1 MSGTSDDGTDVE
13 PASPFTSAPH
23 DTGQAGTG
31 ASNDERATVEN
42 DDTASHD
49 EDLSDRENLF
59 HGPDST
65 WRSYTE
71 NERNLAASLDQ
82 LQAGDISIHL
92 YNVHALK
99 ARLRDP
105 NAVINAK
112 PQHSKK
118 TWIKR
123 NEDGSL
129 PWYPRDV
136 WTAWPLSSEDVPRTG
151 ERFGVSLPDQSHPL
165 PGSYSK
171 DEQWRPSGEM
181 EQAVLAL
188 MLRKIKDK
196 HIKEAV
202 NHSRAIASATA
213 KAKFIKDES
222 KEVELRGVD
231 RASDA
236 SDNESPQDG
245 NLGSEASFH
254 ADQSVFLPSA
264 NYFQPGIL
272 EDDDEAFELLQP
284 EIHHILS
291 KLDDLLYGLHRGRK
305 GHKASKGDGSRSRS
319 RNASSRSTSTRPA
332 SRQSIQED
340 ESDEQD
346 EAHDSHKP
354 KRRKKVDLRDWSE
367 VMNVASL
374 VGWDHSIV
382 ERSVHRCANL
392 FNENVDYGR
401 IADDAVPTPI
411 VPSNKHPTNVPPRAE
426 SPEHD
431 SFIIK
436 DDAEAKWVYC
446 PVATCKR
453 KDEPFSQVW
462 RWREHLKRVHKYD
475 RAGIERAEITLQ
487 SHRRP

>member
-1 MSGTSDDGTDVE
+1 MSATSDDGTDVE
-13 PASPFTSAPH
+13 PASPFSSVLQDSGRAE
-23 DTGQAGTG
+23 TG
-31 ASNDERATVEN
+31 ASNDERATVDN

-65 WRSYTE
+65 WRAYTE

-82 LQAGDISIHL
+82 LQAGDLSIHL

-99 ARLRDP
+99 ARVRDP
-105 NAVINAK
+105 DAVVNAK

-129 PWYPRDV
+129 PWYPRGV
-136 WTAWPLSSEDVPRTG
+136 WTAWPLPSEDVPKSG
-151 ERFGVSLPDQSHPL
+151 ERFGVPLPYQSHPQ

-188 MLRKIKDK
+188 MLRKIKEKDP
-196 HIKEAV
+196 KEPV

-213 KAKFIKDES
+213 NARSIKEES
-222 KEVELRGVD
+222 KEVDLLGID

-236 SDNESPQDG
+236 SDYESLQDG
-245 NLGSEASFH
+245 SPNLEMSLH
-254 ADQSVFLPSA
+254 VDQSGSLSSA
-264 NYFQPGIL
+264 NFLRPGIL
-272 EDDDEAFELLQP
+272 EDDDEAFEMLQP
-284 EIHHILS
+284 EIRHILS
-291 KLDDLLYGLHRGRK
+291 NLDDLLDGLHRGRK
-305 GHKASKGDGSRSRS
+305 GHKASKGGRSQSRS

-332 SRQSIQED
+332 SRKSIQED
-340 ESDEQD
+340 ESDDLD
-346 EAHDSHKP
+346 EAPDSHKP
-354 KRRKKVDLRDWSE
+354 KRRNKVDPRDWSE
-367 VMNVASL
+367 VTNVASL
-374 VGWDHSIV
+374 VGWNHSIV

-392 FNENVDYGR
+392 FNENVDHGR
-401 IADDAVPTPI
+401 LTGDAIPTPT
-411 VPSNKHPTNVPPRAE
+411 VPSNKQPTNVPPRAE
-426 SPEHD
+426 SWDHD

-475 RAGIERAEITLQ
+475 RSGIERAEITLQ